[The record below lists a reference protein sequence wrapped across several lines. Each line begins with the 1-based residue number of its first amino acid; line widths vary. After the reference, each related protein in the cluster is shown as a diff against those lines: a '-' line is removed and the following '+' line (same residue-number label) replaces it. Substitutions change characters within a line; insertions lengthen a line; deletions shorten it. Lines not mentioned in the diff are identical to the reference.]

1 MIAFAGN
8 LLLWVAVA
16 VALLQAVVPW
26 LPIRSKKFSHAHFI
40 RFATTAVFV
49 AMAGAFGALVYAFA
63 ISDFSLLLVATN
75 SHTAKPL
82 IYKISGT
89 WGNHEG
95 SMLLYIFFISIIS
108 QIISIVNLS
117 KRFDFYYKLLSIQG
131 IIILFLLIYLIL
143 ASNPFLLLPFTP
155 PQGMGLNPLLQDVG
169 LAMHPPMLY
178 LGYVGFTVAF
188 SFAVVGLLQ
197 GKVDGA
203 WAKALRPWVTF
214 TLVFLTTGIALGSW
228 WAYRELGWGG
238 FWFWDPVENSSLL
251 PWLAG
256 VALLHSLLVLEKRG
270 FLAGWSCL
278 LGILTYALGLMGFF
292 LVRSGILT
300 SVHSFAN
307 DPQRGV
313 FILAIITLLV
323 GSALFLFGLRGPLLR
338 PKKADFQPI
347 SRENLLRVNNLL
359 LLVLCFTV
367 ALGTLYPIFLEL
379 LTGAKISVGAP
390 YFNATFNQLAVIL
403 LLLAAFAPA
412 LAWKKGKLP
421 NLVQRHIYSLL
432 IAIAAAGYAVWRAPA
447 QGGALTICGVGL
459 SVWLAASM
467 VEDALRRSE
476 LFRKKLPRSYYAMAI
491 SHIGVG
497 MLALGISVAC
507 GWALEAEQLLKP
519 GQKMEMGKLTIT
531 FDGTELSTG
540 KNYVSDGGK
549 FTVYHS
555 GKARSTLH
563 PERRF
568 YPVESQQTTE
578 SAIYYSL
585 CGDVYIALGEPD
597 GAGGYGV
604 RVYVKPL
611 MWLIWCGAATIS
623 LGLALSLGFRRGII
637 KKALRKPE
645 L

>member
-1 MIAFAGN
+1 MIAFVGN
-8 LLLWVAVA
+8 LLLWVAAA
-16 VALLQAVVPW
+16 VALFQAVVPW

-40 RFATTAVFV
+40 RFATSAVFV
-49 AMAGAFGALVYAFA
+49 AMAGAFGALTYAFA

-82 IYKISGT
+82 VYKISGT

-95 SMLLYIFFISIIS
+95 SMLLYVFYISIIS
-108 QIISIVNLS
+108 QLISLINLS

-131 IIILFLLIYLIL
+131 IIIFFLLIYVIL
-143 ASNPFLLLPFTP
+143 ASNPFVVLPFTP

-188 SFAVVGLLQ
+188 SFAVVGLLH
-197 GKVDGA
+197 GKVDAA

-214 TLVFLTTGIALGSW
+214 TLVFLTAGIALGSW

-338 PKKADFQPI
+338 PKTTDFQPV

-379 LTGAKISVGAP
+379 LTGARISVGAP

-421 NLVQRHIYSLL
+421 NLIQRHLFSLL
-432 IAIAAAGYAVWRAPA
+432 IASAAAGYAVWRTPA
-447 QGGALTICGVGL
+447 HGGALTIFGVGL

-467 VEDALRRSE
+467 VEDAFRRSE

-507 GWALEAEQLLKP
+507 GWAQEVEQLMKP
-519 GQKMEMGKLTIT
+519 GQKMEVGKLTIV

-540 KNYVSDGGK
+540 KNYVSDGGN
-549 FTVYHS
+549 FTLYHG
-555 GKARSTLH
+555 GKAHNKLR

-597 GAGGYGV
+597 GTGGYGV

-637 KKALRKPE
+637 KKALRRPE